1 MSYNN
6 HRVRKWPTI
15 KWAIPTIAQENNC
28 IRILKTLQLE
38 RKAEMDSM
46 KYLTW
51 KANLDLGTC
60 LLCREMS
67 GKIYEAGEI
76 IGS

>member
-1 MSYNN
+1 
-6 HRVRKWPTI
+6 
-15 KWAIPTIAQENNC
+15 
-28 IRILKTLQLE
+28 
-38 RKAEMDSM
+38 MDSM